1 MTRGSSDLM
10 WSQLL
15 TLETRDDIGLQKQ
28 LRSVLSKAILD
39 GKISIDVPLPSSRR
53 LSQLLGVSR
62 NTVVFAYQS
71 LISDCFIVSRER
83 EGYFV
88 NPEVLTERIGVSR
101 AQLETD
107 SAPEWQA
114 RFRVEPSRQRN
125 IEKPQRWQKFKYPF
139 IFGQGDPGLFPV
151 ADWRECLRQAMTLS
165 SIAQE
170 GLDRIDRDDERL
182 VEMIRSRLLPGRGIW
197 VAPENILVTLG
208 AQNALFLLAQL
219 LLRPTDTIGIEDPC
233 YPDARNLFALHTTN
247 IVPLAL
253 DQAGLNPDERL
264 DGCDYLYVTPSHQSP
279 TAVTLSLPR
288 REVLLA
294 RACQQNLV
302 IIEDDYEP
310 EMNFSSEPIPALK
323 SLDQHDRVLYVSSL
337 SKWLAPGLRLGFM
350 VGPAA
355 VIREARALRRL
366 QLRHPPALLQTA
378 VALFIELGHHSSHL
392 SRLRQAYRHRQQ
404 LLDQALSRHLPWVLR
419 APSSGGTAVWLRGPE
434 GLDTRRLAADCVAE
448 GVLIEPG
455 DVFFAGEAVPR
466 NYFRLGF
473 ASIAPELIDAGIERL
488 KYAAEKQLGRIRVT

>member
-1 MTRGSSDLM
+1 M

-15 TLETRDDIGLQKQ
+15 TLAARDDIGLQKQ
-28 LRSVLSKAILD
+28 LRSVLTKAILD

-62 NTVVFAYQS
+62 NTVVLAYQS
-71 LISDCFIVSRER
+71 LVSDRFIVSRER

-101 AQLETD
+101 AHLEMD

-151 ADWRECLRQAMTLS
+151 ADWRECLRQAMSLS

-233 YPDARNLFALHTTN
+233 YPDARNLFALHTPN
-247 IVPLAL
+247 IVPLAV
-253 DQAGLNPDERL
+253 DHAGLNPDERV

-288 REVLLA
+288 REVLLE

-392 SRLRQAYRHRQQ
+392 SHLRQAYRHRQQ
-404 LLDQALSRHLPWVLR
+404 LLDQALSRYLPWAMR
-419 APSSGGTAVWLRGPE
+419 SPSSGGTAVWLRGPD
-434 GLDTRRLAADCVAE
+434 GLDTRRLATDCVAE

-473 ASIAPELIDAGIERL
+473 ASIAPELIEVGIERL
-488 KYAAEKQLGRIRVT
+488 AYAAEKQLGRTRVT

>member
-1 MTRGSSDLM
+1 M
-10 WSQLL
+10 WSQLVS
-15 TLETRDDIGLQKQ
+15 LEARDDIGLQKQ

-39 GKISIDVPLPSSRR
+39 GKISVDMPLPSSRH
-53 LSQLLGVSR
+53 LSHLLGISR
-62 NTVVFAYQS
+62 NTVVLAYQS
-71 LISDCFIVSRER
+71 LISDRIIVSRER

-88 NPEVLTERIGVSR
+88 NPEVLTGRVVVSQTPI
-101 AQLETD
+101 AVGAT
-107 SAPEWQA
+107 PEWLA
-114 RFRVEPSRQRN
+114 RFRIEPSRQRN
-125 IEKPQRWQKFKYPF
+125 IAKPQRWQKFKYPF
-139 IFGQGDPGLFPV
+139 IFGQGDPALFPV
-151 ADWRECLRQAMTLS
+151 ADWRECLRQAMSLS

-170 GLDRIDRDDERL
+170 GLDRVDRDDERL

-233 YPDARNLFALHTTN
+233 YPDARNLFALHTSN
-247 IVPLAL
+247 VVPLPVDELGL
-253 DQAGLNPDERL
+253 DPDDRLND
-264 DGCDYLYVTPSHQSP
+264 CNYLYVTPSHQSP

-288 REVLLA
+288 REALLA
-294 RACQQNLV
+294 RACEKDIV

-310 EMNFSSEPIPALK
+310 EMNFSAEPSPALK
-323 SLDQHDRVLYVSSL
+323 SLDQNDRVLYVSSL

-355 VIREARALRRL
+355 MIREARALRRL

-392 SRLRQAYRHRQQ
+392 GNLRQAYRYRRQ
-404 LLDQALSRHLPWVLR
+404 LLDQALSHHLPW
-419 APSSGGTAVWLRGPE
+419 AAKMPSAGGTAVWLRGPPH
-434 GLDTRRLAADCVAE
+434 LDSGRLAEDCAHE

-455 DVFFAGEAVPR
+455 EVFFASDDAPR

-473 ASIAPELIDAGIERL
+473 ASIVPELIDTGIERL
-488 KYAAEKQLGRIRVT
+488 ARAADKQLGRGKLF